1 MNGTKYVVFQEG
13 RVTTDGE
20 IRIKKKM
27 REGVMKKVRAMLDV
41 EDGVFP

>member
-20 IRIKKKM
+20 IRIKKKN
-27 REGVMKKVRAMLDV
+27 EGRCYEESESNA
-41 EDGVFP
+41 